1 MQALLKQIVD
11 ELGDDGRILLRKS
24 GTEPVVRVMVEAQ
37 SDEICRKYV
46 DLMVQKMSEEKLIVE
61 VKNNA
66 GVIILR
72 N

>member
-1 MQALLKQIVD
+1 MQDLLKQIVD

-46 DLMVQKMSEEKLIVE
+46 DLMVQKMREEKLIVE
-61 VKNNA
+61 
-66 GVIILR
+66 
-72 N
+72 

>member
-1 MQALLKQIVD
+1 MD

-46 DLMVQKMSEEKLIVE
+46 DLMVQKMREEKLIVE
-61 VKNNA
+61 
-66 GVIILR
+66 
-72 N
+72 

>member
-1 MQALLKQIVD
+1 MLQSIINHPQVQALLKQIMD

-46 DLMVQKMSEEKLIVE
+46 DLMVQKMREEKLIVE
-61 VKNNA
+61 
-66 GVIILR
+66 
-72 N
+72 